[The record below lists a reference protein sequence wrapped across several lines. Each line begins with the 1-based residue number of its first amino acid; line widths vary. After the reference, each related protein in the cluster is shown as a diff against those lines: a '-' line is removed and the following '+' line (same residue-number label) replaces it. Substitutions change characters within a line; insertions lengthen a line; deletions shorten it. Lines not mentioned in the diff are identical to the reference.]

1 MVVVRIVACLSLLV
15 GFSLQVDVKSGKE
28 AGKAGN
34 FMEDE
39 QWLSTISQYSRKIK
53 HWNRF
58 RDVSVIIFSA
68 LCRLCS
74 QGAGEAGLVCLRSH
88 QQISCGNLLVAH
100 SCDRNGKTSGE
111 RRFLVLF
118 SLTMHVSLPEAD
130 IAGGF
135 ALRVW
140 TAQIRFTVET
150 EKKRRSRWRPNASHS
165 ANVSDGCTLDSWLL
179 HSSSRKDVPFSV
191 QEQLQTVLL
200 RSVVKGLDV
209 SDDDDRIK
217 QLKPPKTTTSKT
229 RRRIWGL
236 MKQLSE
242 VIQHEV
248 SAGPLV
254 SELVEAVD
262 TTKDPCQNVKCSRH
276 KVCVAQGY
284 QRAMCV
290 NRKKLEQ
297 RVKQSGQVEA
307 HENSCKPCPVTASS
321 PVCGSDGHNYASE
334 CKLEQQACL
343 TGKDLNIMCTGFCP
357 CAVSS
362 VPDTNTDTKRGN
374 LVASCKDSI
383 GWMFSKL
390 DTNSDLY
397 LDQAELAAIN
407 LDKYEVCIRPFF
419 NSCDS
424 YKDGKVSTAEWCL
437 CFWREKPPCL
447 AELEK
452 IQVQEAAK
460 KKSAVVMRGDSV
472 LVRKLRLR
480 FDKSVLREAE
490 TAEICHRGCHCIFT
504 CHSLAAIRKP
514 VMPTYWMYIPSCDE
528 DGYYR
533 KVQCDQSRGECWCVD
548 QHGGEMMGTRIHGN
562 PDCDEVA
569 GYSGDFGSG
578 VGWEDEEEK
587 EAEGQ
592 RRGGGRGGRGG
603 GRGRRWRIHLVEL
616 SDPERGEPSHSC
628 WPENRQGWLSP
639 LQQKILGSDWA
650 GMELCIILVGYVV
663 LVQG

>member
-1 MVVVRIVACLSLLV
+1 AAAEGGGYIPDQTAR
-15 GFSLQVDVKSGKE
+15 VDVKSGKE

-58 RDVSVIIFSA
+58 RDVSS
-68 LCRLCS
+68 
-74 QGAGEAGLVCLRSH
+74 
-88 QQISCGNLLVAH
+88 
-100 SCDRNGKTSGE
+100 
-111 RRFLVLF
+111 
-118 SLTMHVSLPEAD
+118 VS
-130 IAGGF
+130 
-135 ALRVW
+135 
-140 TAQIRFTVET
+140 
-150 EKKRRSRWRPNASHS
+150 
-165 ANVSDGCTLDSWLL
+165 
-179 HSSSRKDVPFSV
+179 
-191 QEQLQTVLL
+191 
-200 RSVVKGLDV
+200 
-209 SDDDDRIK
+209 SDDYIK
-217 QLKPPKTTTSKT
+217 NMEENMGSDET
-229 RRRIWGL
+229 
-236 MKQLSE
+236 M
-242 VIQHEV
+242 
-248 SAGPLV
+248 
-254 SELVEAVD
+254 D

-290 NRKKLEQ
+290 NRKKLEH
-297 RVKQSGQVEA
+297 RVKQPVNLEA
-307 HENSCKPCPVTASS
+307 HESSCKPCPVAASS

-343 TGKDLNIMCTGFCP
+343 TGKDLNVMCAGFCP
-357 CAVSS
+357 CTTTTIT
-362 VPDTNTDTKRGN
+362 DTNADTKRESCTGQDLADLGDRLRDWFQLLHGN
-374 LVASCKDSI
+374 AKQNNSGKSLVASCKDSI

-447 AELEK
+447 AELER

-460 KKSAVVMRGDSV
+460 KKPG
-472 LVRKLRLR
+472 
-480 FDKSVLREAE
+480 
-490 TAEICHRGCHCIFT
+490 
-504 CHSLAAIRKP
+504 
-514 VMPTYWMYIPSCDE
+514 MYIPSCDE

-587 EAEGQ
+587 EAEDNGEEAEEEEEEEGEADD
-592 RRGGGRGGRGG
+592 GGYI
-603 GRGRRWRIHLVEL
+603 W
-616 SDPERGEPSHSC
+616 
-628 WPENRQGWLSP
+628 
-639 LQQKILGSDWA
+639 
-650 GMELCIILVGYVV
+650 
-663 LVQG
+663 